1 MNIMC
6 GCSNNENMNLTDF
19 YIDDV
24 KALESQGGV
33 WDYLNKS
40 LWIEKK
46 KIKKQIYKIDK
57 NDKQK

>member
-6 GCSNNENMNLTDF
+6 GCSNNEKMTLTDF

-40 LWIEKK
+40 M
-46 KIKKQIYKIDK
+46 
-57 NDKQK
+57 